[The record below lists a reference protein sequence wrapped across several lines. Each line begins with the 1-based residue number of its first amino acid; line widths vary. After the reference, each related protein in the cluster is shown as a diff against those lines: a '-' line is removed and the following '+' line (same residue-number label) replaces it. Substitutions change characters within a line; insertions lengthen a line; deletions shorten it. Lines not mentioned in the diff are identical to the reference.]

1 MLEKMKLKKIFSYPM
16 KKLSFLTVCGA
27 TLGLLACGGGG
38 GGSSG
43 SSANNNGSLA
53 NFCDS
58 TKEGDVIT
66 YTCQVQFGSM
76 DVMNV
81 VFKPTSTPSVTLSNP
96 TWAVYNYLKNA
107 PFNQITAINTNSA
120 VFKVPKAENFSFQ
133 VVSNSA
139 GVQFKLLLQK
149 TASDATQTANLQIA
163 SDVIFGIYSVGDLAA
178 INSNLS
184 GKYLQMKDLD
194 LKNQTGAGFDA
205 SGWIPLGNGS
215 GGNAFSGSYDGNGK
229 KISNLTINRSAS
241 GYQGFFGASSGN
253 LTKIALLNTS
263 VTGLNSVGGL
273 VGNQSGGSIS
283 QAYATGSVTGSLDFV
298 GGLVG
303 NQSGGSISQAYA
315 SETVKGRG
323 FVGGLVGEQL
333 GLGSSI
339 SQAYATGSV
348 TGSLGFVGV
357 GGLVGSQYGNISQVY
372 ASGAVKGNDDVGGLV
387 GIQNKGS
394 ISQAYAT
401 GSVTGNGDRVG
412 GLVGLSVGSIS
423 QAYALGDV
431 TGSAQVGA
439 LVGGK
444 GSGGTLANSFYLTKP
459 VEAVNNAVDGGATKI
474 TAGNKTFSGFDA
486 VWNMDGTNWPIFKG
500 WNTYFLFLDTATDP
514 QVKNPLP

>member
-253 LTKIALLNTS
+253 LTKIALLNVS
-263 VTGLNSVGGL
+263 VTGSSSVGGL
-273 VGNQSGGSIS
+273 VGNQENGSISQAYATGKVTGRGGSVGGLVGVQQAGSIS
-283 QAYATGSVTGSLDFV
+283 QAYATGSVSGNGSAGYM

-303 NQSGGSISQAYA
+303 A
-315 SETVKGRG
+315 
-323 FVGGLVGEQL
+323 
-333 GLGSSI
+333 
-339 SQAYATGSV
+339 
-348 TGSLGFVGV
+348 
-357 GGLVGSQYGNISQVY
+357 
-372 ASGAVKGNDDVGGLV
+372 
-387 GIQNKGS
+387 QNKGS

-474 TAGNKTFSGFDA
+474 TAGNKTFTGFDA

-514 QVKNPLP
+514 QGKNPLP